1 MSASTTAA
9 PDFSKPMV
17 DAVKVPG
24 AGRMADKTLSM
35 YVSAE
40 LMKNQQAAAPVDA
53 TASTMVVQDS
63 AGKPMIMAIGSDEK
77 LRLLRYSAASETG
90 WEAIDL
96 GAGFTE
102 HGAARAF
109 DVAQDS
115 KGRISIAFALARQGS
130 EGTDVF
136 TATLLS
142 DDPAVTDWSKLA
154 AIVRRV
160 EAIDEAFAAD
170 TISVGV
176 SDNGDAPLVVV
187 SGAIGSQEYYYQIG
201 AAGQPA
207 ARLEF
212 PENVAADVQALKAI
226 SLGYAFGQK
235 GVFFLYDQGQS
246 QTLECATVAGAGQ
259 GALHYD
265 YSSGQSAIPAGLRYT
280 CMATPTGS
288 QDDPFS
294 ISSDIFV
301 GTGQGI
307 FVIRNADTAHV
318 EKVTDQLTD
327 VHQILV
333 RQDDNAISIWAF
345 SSPSLVH
352 YIRGR
357 KGPAIEWDSP
367 ILFSTNAVHL
377 APIRNRAMQSNELF
391 LIDQAGSVVH
401 WWQDPTTTEWQE
413 RTIRTK
419 AGDYLIDFCS
429 YTTRIA
435 LEDEGGNPLAWEP
448 LRVTASAWTYV
459 TANGRIY
466 SLDKDTPAV
475 IPTDATGAIT
485 IVSMA
490 SNIST
495 PILHVEG
502 DSFSRTLNIYSNGK
516 VRKGLQSITGGGD
529 LTAARTQDGKPVF
542 EGSFDQATW
551 DGVADNVQQLN
562 TAGSRLR
569 AGTQP
574 AGDAVFV
581 AVEDASVRHDGVLDV
596 SHLPAGFAVG
606 MRRVNGTWQSHPE
619 IRAAMSL
626 GGFSSSIT
634 GLAGDL
640 WHDIEHAFED
650 GIKEA
655 EAGVVALEDGATFVL
670 HKIEQGAEEVL
681 AFTLKTVDKVITVA
695 LATLDSVL
703 RVMSWI
709 LKQIGAALLKILE
722 WLGFLIIWID
732 IWKAHKVIAVMMRSA
747 LDYATGFAEDGVK
760 VAKAHL
766 DQFFGTVEAD
776 LKALTLPPEYA
787 QKSPSSD
794 ASASRASRPLA
805 SLRSP
810 QANFVAHHLM
820 HGGLAAGAA
829 AAAPDDDNPLV
840 QFLTDVVIP
849 TSTAVSTD
857 LQKDVQ
863 DLVSLLRGKGTYA
876 DVLKL
881 AGDVAETAVDP
892 VKTMLNGLLDFIADL
907 LNDLKRAL
915 EGSLDVP
922 FLGAIYKFVTEL
934 LGDEEEL
941 TPINAV
947 ALMVAIPTVIVGRI
961 ETGSVPLVDKG
972 QGLGTTALFDELLG
986 PPGRLPMPAAPAASG
1001 TRGAPGTSRVA
1012 MAAAPAASSPS
1023 AYDRSAAEYS
1033 RWAGLAGTI
1042 AGFLVATANIITA
1055 VGPAG
1060 TDDESTPIIEGKK
1073 AKLTVA
1079 TAVTLGLALCKYGLT
1094 VPLYRKGQPLLAYVP
1109 KPIGFGLAI
1118 VNTCVSTVL
1127 AIAIPNKQTLATTNG
1142 AVLAAFDGA
1151 ILIAALIA
1159 DIADIVDSPQV
1170 LPALA
1175 LTADTLSNGGGLA
1188 QGLGQ
1193 AFGGTTPEAIE
1204 SMGAST
1210 IAFILGAGSR
1220 FVGGGVNII
1229 AVLEADADSVLQVVN
1244 VAG

>member
-24 AGRMADKTLSM
+24 AGRKAGKTLSM

-40 LMKNQQAAAPVDA
+40 LMKNQQAAAPVDP
-53 TASTMVVQDS
+53 TGSTMVVQDN
-63 AGKPMIMAIGSDEK
+63 AGKPMIVAIGSDQK
-77 LRLLRYSAASETG
+77 LRLLRYSAASQTG

-96 GAGFTE
+96 GAGFS
-102 HGAARAF
+102 GYDAARAF
-109 DVAQDS
+109 DVAQDA
-115 KGRISIAFALARQGS
+115 KGRISLAFALTRQGS
-130 EGTDVF
+130 EATDVF
-136 TATLLS
+136 TAALLS
-142 DDPAVTDWSKLA
+142 DDPTVTDWSKLA
-154 AIVRRV
+154 TFARKV
-160 EAIDEAFAAD
+160 EGIDTAFVAD
-170 TISVGV
+170 TIAVGI
-176 SDNGDAPLVVV
+176 SDNGEAPLVVV
-187 SGAIGSQEYYYQIG
+187 SGAIGSQEYYYQVD

-212 PENVAADVQALKAI
+212 PENVAANVQALKAV

-246 QTLECATVAGAGQ
+246 QTLECATVAGGGE

-265 YSSGQSAIPAGLRYT
+265 YSPGQGAIPASLRYN
-280 CMATPTGS
+280 CIATPTGS

-301 GTGQGI
+301 GTNQGI
-307 FVIRNADTAHV
+307 FVIRNADTAQV

-333 RQDDNAISIWAF
+333 RQDESAISIWAF

-352 YIRGR
+352 YIRGQ
-357 KGPAIEWDSP
+357 KGEAIQWSSP

-391 LIDQAGSVVH
+391 LIDQEGSVVH
-401 WWQDPTTTEWQE
+401 WWQDPTTTLWQE
-413 RTIRTK
+413 RTIRTR

-435 LEDEGGNPLAWEP
+435 FEDEGGNPMAWEP
-448 LRVTASAWTYV
+448 LRITASAWTYV
-459 TANGRIY
+459 TANGRVY
-466 SLDKDTPAV
+466 SLDKDNPA
-475 IPTDATGAIT
+475 IIRTDATGAIT

-490 SNIST
+490 ANIST

-502 DSFSRTLNIYSNGK
+502 DSFSRTLNIYPNGK
-516 VRKGLQSITGGGD
+516 VRKGLQGIGTGGD

-542 EGSFDQATW
+542 EGSFDKATW

-562 TAGSRLR
+562 AASSQLR

-574 AGDAVFV
+574 SGDAVFV
-581 AVEDASVRHDGVLDV
+581 AVEDAPVKHDGVLDV

-606 MRRVNGTWQSHPE
+606 MRRVNGAWQSHPE
-619 IRAAMSL
+619 IKAAISL
-626 GGFSSSIT
+626 GGFSSSIS

-655 EAGVVALEDGATFVL
+655 EAGVVTLEDGATFVL

-695 LATLDSVL
+695 LQTLDSVL

-722 WLGFLIIWID
+722 WLGFLMIWID
-732 IWKAHKVIAVMMRSA
+732 IWKAHKVIAEMMRAA
-747 LDYATGFAEDGVK
+747 LDYATDFAEDGVK

-766 DQFFGTVEAD
+766 DRFFGTVEAD
-776 LKALTLPPEYA
+776 LAALTLPPGYA

-794 ASASRASRPLA
+794 ASASRASHALT

-820 HGGLAAGAA
+820 HGGLGAGAA
-829 AAAPDDDNPLV
+829 ASAPPDDSPIM
-840 QFLTDVVIP
+840 QFLNDVVIP
-849 TSTAVSTD
+849 TGTAVATD
-857 LQKDVQ
+857 LEKDIR
-863 DLVSLLRGKGTYA
+863 DLVSLFRDHGTYA
-876 DVLKL
+876 DVLAL
-881 AGDVAETAVDP
+881 ANDVARTAVDP
-892 VKTMLNGLLDFIADL
+892 VKTMLDGVLDVIVDL
-907 LNDLKRAL
+907 LNDFKRAL

-922 FLGAIYKFVTEL
+922 FLGTIYKFVTEL

-947 ALMVAIPTVIVGRI
+947 ALMVAIPTVIVGKI

-972 QGLGTTALFDELLG
+972 QGLGSASLFDDLLG
-986 PPGRLPMPAAPAASG
+986 PPDRLPMPAAPAPSAP
-1001 TRGAPGTSRVA
+1001 RGANATSRVA
-1012 MAAAPAASSPS
+1012 MAAAPEASSPG
-1023 AYDRSAAEYS
+1023 AYDRAAAEYS
-1033 RWAGLAGTI
+1033 RWAGLAGVF
-1042 AGFLVATANIITA
+1042 AGWLVAAANVYTA
-1055 VGPAG
+1055 VGFAG
-1060 TDDESTPIIEGKK
+1060 TNEESTPLIKGDK
-1073 AKLTVA
+1073 AKLNVA

-1094 VPLYRKGQPLLAYVP
+1094 VPLYRKGQSLVAYVP

-1118 VNTCVSTVL
+1118 ANTCVSTV
-1127 AIAIPNKQTLATTNG
+1127 ANIAISDKETLATVNG
-1142 AVLAAFDGA
+1142 TALAIFDGL
-1151 ILIAALIA
+1151 ILIAALVA
-1159 DIADIVDSPQV
+1159 DIADLVESPQ
-1170 LPALA
+1170 LLSSLA

-1188 QGLGQ
+1188 QGVGQ
-1193 AFGGTTPEAIE
+1193 AAGGTTEEALE
-1204 SMGAST
+1204 SEGAAT
-1210 IAFILGAGSR
+1210 IAFVLGAGSR

-1229 AVLEADADSVLQVVN
+1229 AVVAADADSVLQVVN